1 MATTTLRSYFMD
13 KERFAENAALSGRL
27 AADGMVLL
35 ENKENLLPFKN
46 GCRVALF
53 GAGQINMT
61 DGGTGSA
68 RVITAYVINPLEGL
82 SRAENDGKL
91 IIDRELKER
100 YTADIDFVPSAE
112 DIAAAACR
120 NDAACLF
127 ISRNAGEGSD
137 RKDLPG
143 DFRLS
148 EAEEQLITALAAS
161 PFKNVAV
168 IVNSG
173 GMIDLSW
180 FSKYENFKSL
190 LFIWQPGMEG
200 GLAVANILCGD
211 INPSGRLADT
221 VAVSCDA
228 WPSTAEYQTSQRR
241 LNYSEDVYVGY
252 RYFETIP
259 GKKDCVL
266 YPFGY
271 GLSYTTFEIS
281 GASLQCDGENV
292 SLHGCVTNTG
302 SRAGREVIQGY
313 VSAPGKNRPAIE
325 LRAYT
330 KTPEIAPGKSVQVEL
345 NFPFNDLWRFDE
357 DGIFAAPG
365 SFVVEKGTY
374 TFMLGQ
380 SVRNTV
386 VAGTYE
392 LAENRILGNP
402 GNIFRPVPP
411 TLLQADGSKKFTGGM
426 EKVIE
431 PENITTRDLEPQEVV
446 FDPPIML
453 KDVADGKASMD
464 DFISQLSLREL
475 LDLCHGQPSVVPR
488 STGGMGNLAKY
499 GVPNV
504 QTADGPAGIRWS
516 TPMTCFPCATLI
528 ACSWDDEL
536 KTAMGKAMGAEG
548 VSSDLDILLAPG
560 LNIHRN
566 PLCGR
571 NFEYFSEDPLIAGK
585 SAAALVRGVQES
597 GMGATLKHFAVN
609 SRENQR
615 KRCDSIVS
623 DRALREIYLRGFEIA
638 VKEGKPWCIMSSY
651 NLLNGVYTA
660 ESQVLLS
667 RLLREEWNYDGMVMT
682 DWVTTTTI
690 ARELWA
696 GNDVKMPM
704 YIRDEY
710 EAALNANYYNCLPR
724 AIVERSA
731 RRVLDM
737 VMKTSCF
744 KKQRFAPYHTIPAGG
759 CRFDGQ
765 KIAGVNQGNT
775 FRVRSEENNGDYVH
789 TRLRLA
795 GSRAGAELIY
805 LLDFEADGNY
815 ALELRIASPSET
827 LSAELIIDGQIV
839 DSCPLAPTMTDNGGD
854 VIGDSWNK
862 WENRSGLKAYIS
874 AGKHEVHLN
883 FRDPERIGCSF
894 NYFDIKRLP

>member
-1 MATTTLRSYFMD
+1 MNQ
-13 KERFAENAALSGRL
+13 EQFAKNAALSGRL
-27 AADGMVLL
+27 AAEGMVLL
-35 ENKENLLPFKN
+35 ENKENCLPFQP

-53 GAGQINMT
+53 GAGQINMS

-68 RVITAYVINPLEGL
+68 KVITAYVINPLEGL
-82 SRAENDGKL
+82 SRAEKDGKI
-91 IIDRELKER
+91 IIDSELKAR
-100 YTADIDFVPSAE
+100 YTADLEFIPSADE
-112 DIAAAACR
+112 IAAAAGR
-120 NDAACLF
+120 NDIACLF

-137 RKDLPG
+137 RKDVPG

-148 EAEEQLITALAAS
+148 EAEENLIGALAAS
-161 PFKNVAV
+161 PFKKVAV
-168 IVNSG
+168 VVNSG

-180 FSKYENFKSL
+180 FGKYENFKSL

-200 GLAVANILCGD
+200 GLAVARILCGD
-211 INPSGRLADT
+211 FNPSGRLTDT
-221 VAVSCDA
+221 VAVSCDD
-228 WPSTAEYQTSQRR
+228 WPSTAEFQTSLRR
-241 LNYSEDVYVGY
+241 LNYSEDIYVGY

-259 GKKDCVL
+259 GMKEKVL

-271 GLSYTTFEIS
+271 GLSYTTFEITD
-281 GASLQCDGENV
+281 AALQCDGETVTV
-292 SLHGCVTNTG
+292 SGSVTNTG
-302 SRAGREVIQGY
+302 SRSGREVVQCY
-313 VSAPGKNRPAIE
+313 VSCPGKNRPAIE

-345 NFPFNDLWRFDE
+345 SFPFNDLWRFDE
-357 DGIFAAPG
+357 DGLLAAPG
-365 SFVVEKGTY
+365 SFVIESGTY

-392 LAENRILGNP
+392 LLEQRVTGTP

-411 TLLQADGSKKFTGGM
+411 SLLQADGSKKITGGM
-426 EKVIE
+426 ERVLE
-431 PENITTRDLEPQEVV
+431 PENITQSMLAPQPVV

-464 DFISQLSLREL
+464 DFISQLSIKEL
-475 LDLCHGQPSVVPR
+475 LELCHGQPSFVPR
-488 STGGMGNLAKY
+488 STGGIGNLLKF

-536 KTAMGKAMGAEG
+536 KTEMGKIMGAEG
-548 VSSDLDILLAPG
+548 VGSNLDILLAPG

-585 SAAALVRGVQES
+585 SAAAIVRGVQSE

-609 SRENQR
+609 SRENHR

-638 VKEGKPWCIMSSY
+638 VRESKPWCIMSSY

-660 ESQVLLS
+660 ECHQLLS
-667 RLLREEWNYDGMVMT
+667 RLLREEWKYEGIVMT
-682 DWVTTTTI
+682 DWVTTTTL

-704 YIRDEY
+704 YIQDEY
-710 EAALNANYYNCLPR
+710 DAAYYANIFTSLYR
-724 AIVERSA
+724 AIIERSA
-731 RRVLDM
+731 RRVLNM
-737 VMKTSCF
+737 IMKTRCF
-744 KKQRFAPYHTIPAGG
+744 KKQSPVKYHTIPAAG
-759 CRFDGQ
+759 CKFDGQ
-765 KIAGVNQGNT
+765 LIFGVKQGNT
-775 FRVRSEENNGDYVH
+775 FRVRSKDNDGGYVH

-805 LLDFEADGNY
+805 LLEFEESGNY
-815 ALELRIASPSET
+815 AIDLRIASPSRT
-827 LSAELIIDGQIV
+827 LSAELIIDGETV
-839 DSCPLAPTMTDNGGD
+839 DILPLEPTMADNGGD
-854 VIGDSWNK
+854 TVGDSWDK
-862 WENRSGLKAYIS
+862 WSTQGALKAYIS
-874 AGKHEVHLN
+874 AGKHEVHIN

-894 NYFDIKRLP
+894 NYFNIARLS

>member
-1 MATTTLRSYFMD
+1 MN
-13 KERFAENAALSGRL
+13 KEQFAQNAALSGRL
-27 AADGMVLL
+27 AAEGMVLL
-35 ENKENLLPFKN
+35 ENQNNTLPVPS

-68 RVITAYVINPLEGL
+68 KVITAYVINPLEGL
-82 SRAENDGKL
+82 SRAEKDGK
-91 IIDRELKER
+91 ISIDSKLKEL
-100 YTADIDFVPSAE
+100 YTSNPDFVPSAE
-112 DIAAAACR
+112 DISAAAER
-120 NDAACLF
+120 NDIACLF

-137 RKDLPG
+137 RQDIPG

-148 EAEEQLITALAAS
+148 EAEENLIGALAAS
-161 PFKNVAV
+161 QFKKVVAV
-168 IVNSG
+168 VNSG

-180 FSKYENFKSL
+180 FKKYENFKSL

-221 VAVSCDA
+221 VALSCDD
-228 WPSTAEYQTSQRR
+228 WPSTAEYQTSLRR

-252 RYFETIP
+252 RYFETVP
-259 GKKDCVL
+259 GMKERVL

-271 GLSYTTFEIS
+271 GLSYTTFSICD
-281 GASLQCDGENV
+281 AALQCDGKTVTV
-292 SLHGCVTNTG
+292 SGRVTNTG
-302 SRAGREVIQGY
+302 NRSGREVIQCY

-330 KTPEIAPGKSVQVEL
+330 KTPEIAPGNSVQVEL
-345 NFPFNDLWRFDE
+345 TFPFNDLWRFDE
-357 DGIFAAPG
+357 DGEFAPHG

-386 VAGTYE
+386 VAGKYE
-392 LAENRILGNP
+392 LAETRITGTP

-411 TLLQADGSKKFTGGM
+411 SLLQADGSKKLTGGM
-426 EKVIE
+426 EKVLE
-431 PENITTRDLEPQEVV
+431 PENLVHFTLEPQPVV

-453 KDVADGKASMD
+453 KDVAEGKASMD

-475 LDLCHGQPSVVPR
+475 MELCHGQPSAVPR
-488 STGGMGNLAKY
+488 STGGIGNLLKY
-499 GVPNV
+499 GVPNA

-536 KTAMGKAMGAEG
+536 KTGMGRAMGAEG
-548 VSSDLDILLAPG
+548 VSSGLDILLAPG

-571 NFEYFSEDPLIAGK
+571 NFEYFSEDPLVAGK
-585 SAAALVRGVQES
+585 SAAALVRGVQSS
-597 GMGATLKHFAVN
+597 GMGATIKHFAVN
-609 SRENQR
+609 SRENRR
-615 KRCDSIVS
+615 KQCDSVVS

-638 VKEGKPWCIMSSY
+638 VREGKPWCIMSSY

-660 ESQVLLS
+660 ESQALLS
-667 RLLREEWNYDGMVMT
+667 RLLREEWNFDGVVMT

-710 EAALNANYYNCLPR
+710 EAALFANRHNNMPR
-724 AIVERSA
+724 AIIERSA
-731 RRVLDM
+731 RRVLNM
-737 VMKTSCF
+737 VMKTRSF
-744 KKQRFAPYHTIPAGG
+744 KEQRVPEYHSIPADG
-759 CRFDGQ
+759 CKFDGQ
-765 KIAGVNQGNT
+765 LISGVNQVTT
-775 FRVRSEENNGDYVH
+775 FRVPSEDNNGGYVH
-789 TRLRLA
+789 TRLRWSDA
-795 GSRAGAELIY
+795 RGGAELIY
-805 LLDFEADGNY
+805 MLDFEKEGNY
-815 ALELRIASPSET
+815 AFELRIASPSTT
-827 LSAELIIDGQIV
+827 LSGELIIDGKLV
-839 DSCPLAPTMTDNGGD
+839 DSCPLAPTMADNGGD
-854 VIGDSWNK
+854 TSGDSWNQ
-862 WENRSGLKAYIS
+862 WATRTGLKAHIT
-874 AGKHEVHLN
+874 AGKHEVHIN
-883 FRDPERIGCSF
+883 FRDPEVIGCSF
-894 NYFDIKRLP
+894 NYFNIVRLPE

>member
-1 MATTTLRSYFMD
+1 MD
-13 KERFAENAALSGRL
+13 KEQFAKNAALSGRL
-27 AADGMVLL
+27 AAEGMVLL
-35 ENKENLLPFKN
+35 ENKDDCLPFPM

-82 SRAENDGKL
+82 SRAESAGK
-91 IIDRELKER
+91 IRIDAELKAR
-100 YTADIDFVPSAE
+100 YTADIDFVPSPGE
-112 DIAAAACR
+112 IADAAKR
-120 NDAACLF
+120 NDTACLF

-137 RKDLPG
+137 RKDVPG

-148 EAEEQLITALAAS
+148 AAEETLIEALAAS
-161 PFKNVAV
+161 PFKQIAV

-180 FSKYENFKSL
+180 FQKYENFKSL

-221 VAVSCDA
+221 VALSCDD
-228 WPSTAEYQTSQRR
+228 WPSTAEFQTSQRR

-259 GKKDCVL
+259 GMKDKVL

-281 GASLQCDGENV
+281 DAALQCDGNTV
-292 SLHGCVTNTG
+292 TVRGCVTNTG
-302 SRAGREVIQGY
+302 SRPGREVVQCY
-313 VSAPGKNRPAIE
+313 VSAPGTNRPAIE

-330 KTPEIAPGKSVQVEL
+330 KTPEIAPGKSVDVEL
-345 NFPFNDLWRFDE
+345 SFPFNDLWRFDE
-357 DGIFAAPG
+357 DGTFAAPG
-365 SFVVEKGTY
+365 SFVIEKGTY

-386 VAGTYE
+386 AAGKYE
-392 LAENRILGNP
+392 LAESRITGTP

-411 TLLQADGSKKFTGGM
+411 ALLQADGSKKFTGGM
-426 EKVIE
+426 EKVEE
-431 PENITTRDLEPQEVV
+431 PANITTRDLEPGPVK
-446 FDPPIML
+446 FDVPIML
-453 KDVADGKASMD
+453 KDVADGKASLD
-464 DFISQLSLREL
+464 DFISQLDLREL
-475 LDLCHGQPSVVPR
+475 LELCHGQPSVVPR
-488 STGGMGNLAKY
+488 STGGMGNLARY
-499 GVPNV
+499 GVPNI

-536 KTAMGKAMGAEG
+536 KTGMGYAMGSEG
-548 VSSDLDILLAPG
+548 VNSDLDILLAPG

-571 NFEYFSEDPLIAGK
+571 NFEYFSEDPVIAGK
-585 SAAALVRGVQES
+585 SAAALVRGVQS
-597 GMGATLKHFAVN
+597 AGMGATLKHFAVN

-638 VKEGKPWCIMSSY
+638 VREGKPWCIMSSY

-660 ESQVLLS
+660 ESQPLLS
-667 RLLREEWNYDGMVMT
+667 RLLREEWGYDGIVMT
-682 DWVTTTTI
+682 DWCTTTTI

-704 YIRDEY
+704 YIKDEY
-710 EAALNANYYNCLPR
+710 EAAINAHYYNNLPR
-724 AIVERSA
+724 AIMERSA
-731 RRVLDM
+731 KRVLNM
-737 VMKTSCF
+737 IMKTKCF
-744 KKQRFAPYHTIPAGG
+744 QRQYFAPYHTIPAEG

-765 KIAGVNQGNT
+765 LIAGVNQGNT
-775 FRVRSEENNGDYVH
+775 FVVRSAENNGGYVH
-789 TRLRLA
+789 TRLRWS

-805 LLDFEADGNY
+805 LLEFEKAGLY
-815 ALELRIASPSET
+815 AFELRIASPSRT
-827 LSAELIIDGQIV
+827 LSAELILDGKTV
-839 DSCPLAPTMTDNGGD
+839 DSCPMEPTMADNND
-854 VIGDSWNK
+854 DAVGDSWDK
-862 WENRSGLKAYIS
+862 WETRSGLKAYIS
-874 AGKHEVHLN
+874 AGKHEVHIA
-883 FRDPERIGCSF
+883 FQDPERIGCCF
-894 NYFDIKRLP
+894 NCFNIIRLAE